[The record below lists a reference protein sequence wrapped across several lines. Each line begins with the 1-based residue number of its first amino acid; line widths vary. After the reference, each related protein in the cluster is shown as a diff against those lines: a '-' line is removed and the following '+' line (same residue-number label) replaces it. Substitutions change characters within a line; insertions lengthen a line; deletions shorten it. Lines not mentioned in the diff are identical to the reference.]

1 MQEGNKD
8 RTAKGSSGAR
18 ARVCWSRGLCPWALR
33 TQVTPSASWAW
44 GQRVR
49 WERRVRCTWGFPGT
63 PLVSAERSS
72 PCPPPAD
79 AETREQKV
87 MEPSFSPS
95 PGFSDLSASFTAFA
109 EKLHCLVLLP
119 TEMPIWNPITKATK
133 VTGYVNGFRPRL
145 PVALIICIHKHKSR
159 ENTTRRNKAGEAES
173 KTTVWVFCVFFF
185 LILVF

>member
-109 EKLHCLVLLP
+109 MHGILELEHLSQTHRHFTVFESQDLSIWSLSRNP
-119 TEMPIWNPITKATK
+119 RILESQEHSRTHGTRATELRSLWRKPGTSSPAYWTL
-133 VTGYVNGFRPRL
+133 G
-145 PVALIICIHKHKSR
+145 II
-159 ENTTRRNKAGEAES
+159 A
-173 KTTVWVFCVFFF
+173 
-185 LILVF
+185 